1 MSTDKTDA
9 RKHPR
14 SEILLKVE
22 YPGYEDFLHDFTENI
37 SKGGTFV
44 YSEREWQVGDRL
56 RLTLSFPGLLR
67 PIQLRGEVAWMRK
80 EPDRGIGVRFLFDE
94 NPDSEQRLIDLVRAI
109 ERGESSTLARRIRI
123 LVVEDNQFIQ
133 KLLRDGLDSLA
144 RKRLS
149 DAVTLIFREAANG
162 FEGLEMLL
170 KEPVDLLVC
179 DLYLPVLDGFELIRR
194 TRATFPKG
202 TLPILAFS
210 AGGTEA
216 GRRALGLGADI
227 FLDKPL
233 RLTKV
238 FETIMDLLRLGDLQ
252 ASLDAAAAAAA
263 NESPGSTKPT

>member
-1 MSTDKTDA
+1 MSDDKSDA

-22 YPGYEDFLHDFTENI
+22 YPGYEDFLHDYTENI

-44 YSEREWQVGDRL
+44 YSERDWKVGDRL

-67 PIQLRGEVAWMRK
+67 PIQIRGEVAWLRK
-80 EPDRGIGVRFLFDE
+80 EPDRGVGVRFLFDE
-94 NPDSEQRLIDLVRAI
+94 NPESEQRLMELVRAI
-109 ERGESSTLARRIRI
+109 ERGESSMLARRIRI

-133 KLLRDGLDSLA
+133 KLLRDGLDSIA
-144 RKRLS
+144 RKRMS
-149 DAVTLIFREAANG
+149 DTVTLIFREAANG
-162 FEGLEMLL
+162 FEGLELLL

-194 TRATFPKG
+194 ARTTHPKG
-202 TLPILAFS
+202 VLPILAFS
-210 AGGTEA
+210 AGGPDA
-216 GRRALGLGADI
+216 GRRALSLGADI

-238 FETIMDLLRLGDLQ
+238 FETIADLLRLGQGLGEAERGEAPRD
-252 ASLDAAAAAAA
+252 
-263 NESPGSTKPT
+263 EPTA

>member
-1 MSTDKTDA
+1 MSDDKSDA

-22 YPGYEDFLHDFTENI
+22 YPGYEDFLHDYTENI

-44 YSEREWQVGDRL
+44 FSEREWKVGDRL
-56 RLTLSFPGLLR
+56 RLTLSFPGLLK
-67 PIQLRGEVAWMRK
+67 PIQLRGEVAWVRK

-94 NPDSEQRLIDLVRAI
+94 NPESEKRLTDLVRAI
-109 ERGESSTLARRIRI
+109 EKGESGTLAKRIRI

-144 RKRLS
+144 RKRMS
-149 DAVTLIFREAANG
+149 DTVTLIFREASNG
-162 FEGLEMLL
+162 FEGLELLL

-194 TRATFPKG
+194 TRQNYPKG
-202 TLPILAFS
+202 SLPILAFS
-210 AGGTEA
+210 AGGPEA
-216 GRRALGLGADI
+216 GRRALSLGADI

-238 FETIMDLLRLGDLQ
+238 FETIMDLLRL
-252 ASLDAAAAAAA
+252 AEAMAAASESG
-263 NESPGSTKPT
+263 ESPSNA

>member
-1 MSTDKTDA
+1 MSSDKTDA
-9 RKHPR
+9 RKFPR

-22 YPGYEDFLHDFTENI
+22 YPGYEDFLHDYTENI

-44 YSEREWQVGDRL
+44 YSERDWAVGDRL

-67 PIQLRGEVAWMRK
+67 PIQVRGEVAWLRQS
-80 EPDRGIGVRFLFDE
+80 PDRGIGVRFLFDE
-94 NPDSEQRLIDLVRAI
+94 NPESEQRLTDLVRAI
-109 ERGESSTLARRIRI
+109 ERGESSTLARRVRI

-149 DAVTLIFREAANG
+149 DAVTLIFREATNG
-162 FEGLEMLL
+162 FEGLEMLV

-194 TRATFPKG
+194 ARATHPKG

-210 AGGTEA
+210 AGGPDA
-216 GRRALGLGADI
+216 GRRALQLGADI

-252 ASLDAAAAAAA
+252 ASLDAAAAEAARGPA
-263 NESPGSTKPT
+263 KPS

>member
-1 MSTDKTDA
+1 MSRDKSDA

-14 SEILLKVE
+14 TEILLKVE
-22 YPGYEDFLHDFTENI
+22 YPGFEDFLHDYTENI

-44 YSEREWQVGDRL
+44 YSERDWQVGDRL

-67 PIQLRGEVAWMRK
+67 AIQVRGEVAWMRR

-94 NPDSEQRLIDLVRAI
+94 NPESEQRLVELVRAI
-109 ERGESSTLARRIRI
+109 ERGESGTLARRIRI

-144 RKRLS
+144 RRRMADS
-149 DAVTLIFREAANG
+149 VTLIFREAANG
-162 FEGLEMLL
+162 FEGLELL
-170 KEPVDLLVC
+170 QHEPADLLVC
-179 DLYLPVLDGFELIRR
+179 DLYLPVLDGFELIK
-194 TRATFPKG
+194 RARARFPKG

-210 AGGTEA
+210 AGGPEA
-216 GRRALGLGADI
+216 GRRAMALGADI

-238 FETIMDLLRLGDLQ
+238 FETIMNLLRLGGVPARPAVAPQD
-252 ASLDAAAAAAA
+252 SGGTGRP
-263 NESPGSTKPT
+263 S

>member
-1 MSTDKTDA
+1 MSDDKPDS

-22 YPGYEDFLHDFTENI
+22 YPGYEDFLHDYTENI

-44 YSEREWQVGDRL
+44 YSEREWAVGDRL

-67 PIQLRGEVAWMRK
+67 PIQVRGEVAWVRK
-80 EPDRGIGVRFLFDE
+80 EADRGIGVRFLFDE
-94 NPDSEQRLIDLVRAI
+94 NPESEKRLIDLVRAI
-109 ERGESSTLARRIRI
+109 EKGESSTLARRIRI

-149 DAVTLIFREAANG
+149 DTVTLVFREAQNG
-162 FEGLEMLL
+162 FEGLEALV
-170 KEPVDLLVC
+170 KEPADLLVC

-194 TRATFPKG
+194 TRINFPKG

-210 AGGTEA
+210 AGGPEA
-216 GRRALGLGADI
+216 GRRALALGADI

-233 RLTKV
+233 RLTRV
-238 FETIMDLLRLGDLQ
+238 FETILDLLRLGDPPVAQ
-252 ASLDAAAAAAA
+252 DADAAAPRDPSSAH
-263 NESPGSTKPT
+263 